1 MPGSSSGDGDRA
13 RSKARRTSGRAAGE
27 PGAAAEPSTPA
38 VHKDSAQARRT
49 AAGLSYN
56 EARSALD
63 LILAELQSSTLQ
75 VEEMAALHRRAQ
87 AYAERCEQILGEVEQ
102 EILIWDP
109 STETDPVPYT
119 P

>member
-1 MPGSSSGDGDRA
+1 MADSTTGNGDRPRPRA
-13 RSKARRTSGRAAGE
+13 RKSSEK
-27 PGAAAEPSTPA
+27 AAA
-38 VHKDSAQARRT
+38 HKDSVQARRT

-63 LILAELQSSTLQ
+63 LILAELQSSTLN
-75 VEEMAALHRRAQ
+75 VEDMAALHRRAQ
-87 AYAERCEQILGEVEQ
+87 AYAQRCEQILDEVEQ

-109 STETDPVPYT
+109 SADADADPVPYT